1 MIQRKDAESAD
12 GDIAGHKHE
21 INDTNPK
28 HPLWP
33 PSRVSQLVP
42 KWFVHTG
49 KSNLIEKL
57 PTTQC
62 YAKVLRR
69 QIES

>member
-1 MIQRKDAESAD
+1 MIQRKDTESAD

-49 KSNLIEKL
+49 KSNLIEKYSEGKL
-57 PTTQC
+57 NLNNGHYC
-62 YAKVLRR
+62 V
-69 QIES
+69 E